1 MAAHEEPGR
10 GSRPRIGVPWRSLAE
25 EVAGR
30 WDKLAPYLEAVEA
43 AGGEAVPISLQTSPE
58 DLAQLARDLDGF
70 VLPGSAADVD
80 PARYHAERGSR
91 TAAADAARERT
102 DDALLDSAFA
112 RHKPLLAICYGAQ
125 MLNVRCRGTL
135 VQDIPSEIAAPLE
148 HPWTGREQGRPE
160 PHHDVRIVP
169 GSLLERLAGTLEVE
183 INSSHHQS
191 VREPGKGL
199 RVAARASDGVVEAVE
214 WTGGDWIL
222 GVQWHP
228 ERQWPQASSPA
239 SPEAV
244 ALARGLFEGLVRAAQ
259 AAEVEPLPRRSS
271 FDFRS
276 PVDAIG
282 VLKPGRRAKSGLP

>member
-10 GSRPRIGVPWRSLAE
+10 SSRPRIGVPWRSLRE
-25 EVAGR
+25 EDAGR
-30 WDKLAPYLEAVEA
+30 RERLVPYLEAVEA
-43 AGGEAVPISLQTSPE
+43 AGGEAVAISLRSSPE
-58 DLAQLARDLDGF
+58 ELARLARELDGF

-80 PARYHAERGSR
+80 PARYGAARGSH
-91 TAAADAARERT
+91 TADADPARERA

-112 RHKPLLAICYGAQ
+112 RHKPVLAICYGSQ
-125 MLNVRCRGTL
+125 LLNVRCRGTL

-169 GSLLERLAGTLEVE
+169 GSLLERLAGTLEAE

-214 WTGGDWIL
+214 WTGEDWIL

-239 SPEAV
+239 APAAV
-244 ALARGLFEGLVRAAQ
+244 ALARALFEGLVRAAQ
-259 AAEVEPLPRRSS
+259 AAEVPR
-271 FDFRS
+271 
-276 PVDAIG
+276 
-282 VLKPGRRAKSGLP
+282 